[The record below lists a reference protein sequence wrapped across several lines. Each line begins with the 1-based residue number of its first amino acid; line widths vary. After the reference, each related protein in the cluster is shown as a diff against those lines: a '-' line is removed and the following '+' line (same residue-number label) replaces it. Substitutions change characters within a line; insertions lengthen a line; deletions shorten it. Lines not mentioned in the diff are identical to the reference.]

1 MIPGLVLILLAVL
14 VLPFAFHRVEKN
26 IELFLFAMGFA
37 ASVVGGALNG
47 EVLRQA
53 LLHPLPITAAV
64 LVMGFAFKWG
74 RHRLEP
80 VIAWALSRMGP
91 RWLTFVVI
99 LVLGALSSAITV
111 IIASLLLVEYVSA
124 LGLKRKAEIQIV
136 VTACFA
142 LGLGAGLTPLGE
154 PLSTIAVS
162 KLMGPP
168 HHADFWFL
176 LEHLGLWILPG
187 VLGFA
192 TLSLFFHEPRAA
204 SASESLTESPEEIRK
219 DESTRDV
226 FMRAGKVF
234 IFVVALVF
242 LGEGFKPLVD
252 AYVLQLPPAV
262 LYWVNTASAVLDN
275 ATLAAAE
282 ISPAM
287 DLLQIRDVL
296 LGLMLAGGMLI
307 PGNIPNIIAAAKL
320 KISMKEWARFGVPLG
335 LSSMA
340 IYFVLLLVVS

>member
-1 MIPGLVLILLAVL
+1 MVPGLVVILVAVL

-26 IELFLFAMGFA
+26 LELFLFAMGLA
-37 ASVVGGALNG
+37 AALVGGALDG
-47 EVLRQA
+47 AVVKQA
-53 LLHPLPITAAV
+53 LVHPLPITVAV
-64 LVMGFAFKWG
+64 LVIGFVFKWG

-80 VIAWALSRMGP
+80 LIAFALSRFGA
-91 RWLTFVVI
+91 RWLTFLVI
-99 LVLGALSSAITV
+99 LILGSLSSVITV

-162 KLMGPP
+162 KLVGPP

-176 LEHLGLWILPG
+176 LKHLGPWILPG

-192 TLSLFFHEPRAA
+192 ALSLFFHEPKAVVAA
-204 SASESLTESPEEIRK
+204 ESLTESAEEVRK
-219 DESTRDV
+219 DESYRNV
-226 FMRAGKVF
+226 FMRAAKVF

-252 AYVLQLPPAV
+252 AYILRLSPSA
-262 LYWVNTASAVLDN
+262 LYWVNTASALLDN

-287 DLLQIRDVL
+287 NLGQVRDLL
-296 LGLMLAGGMLI
+296 LGLLLAGGILI
-307 PGNIPNIIAAAKL
+307 PGNIPNIIAASKL
-320 KISMKEWARFGVPLG
+320 GVSMKEWARFGIPLG
-335 LSSMA
+335 LASMA
-340 IYFVLLLVVS
+340 IYFVLLALFS